1 MRLASST
8 AVSDGEQAAK
18 NFSAAEFP
26 IVMQSANFI
35 GALRFWRTLERLA
48 APESRTRL
56 HAMGVLAELAQSW
69 QSTTPEMRRERT
81 A

>member
-1 MRLASST
+1 
-8 AVSDGEQAAK
+8 
-18 NFSAAEFP
+18 
-26 IVMQSANFI
+26 MQSANFI

-48 APESRTRL
+48 SPESRTRL